1 MDLIWTA
8 ASASMNGHTEPAYFR
23 TLVFIVQNRLVHFGI
38 YVKTFVFSIPM
49 PRRLTRPDRRRRD
62 RQILLD
68 LIREVRERSKLPQT
82 EVARRMGISQSN
94 YSKYERGDRR
104 IDLLDLAEL
113 CDATDMPLEEVVR
126 KFAERRRTG
135 SG

>member
-1 MDLIWTA
+1 MDRIWTA
-8 ASASMNGHTEPAYFR
+8 ASASVNDHAELVYFR

-38 YVKTFVFSIPM
+38 YVKTFVFSVSM

-68 LIREVRERSKLPQT
+68 LIREVRERSKLPQA

-104 IDLLDLAEL
+104 IDLLDLAAL
-113 CDATDMPLEEVVR
+113 CDATY
-126 KFAERRRTG
+126 
-135 SG
+135 